1 MKVMTKQLNEGMEYK
16 SLSGMLKPTLH
27 IDEFASKMGDDDD
40 ICVIS
45 FYISDDDAAKDLVS
59 WFEKGY
65 DFVLDADRSPGE
77 IKPNKYLVYIEL
89 KRRTSLMDHLETLL
103 DDLTTL
109 TEYVPEDW
117 LCSYDKEE
125 FPFSKKTIK
134 KYVPLSPKVYRSMKD
149 DELNK
154 MRAIAGVKIP
164 PLKEVAQDVRDFVN
178 LSTKR

>member
-1 MKVMTKQLNEGMEYK
+1 MNKQLNEGLEYK
-16 SLSGMLKPTLH
+16 SLENMVKPTLH
-27 IDEFASKMGDDDD
+27 IDEFSSKMGDDDD
-40 ICVIS
+40 IVVVS
-45 FYISDDDAAKDLVS
+45 FYVTDNTAATDLVN

-65 DFVLDADRSPGE
+65 EFILDADRSPGE
-77 IKPNKYLVYIEL
+77 IDPNKYLVYIEL
-89 KRRTSLMDHLETLL
+89 KRRTSVVDQIDTLL

-109 TEYVPEDW
+109 TEHVATDWTCHYGKEQFSYSPEA
-117 LCSYDKEE
+117 
-125 FPFSKKTIK
+125 IK

-149 DELNK
+149 GELNK